1 MMDIGLA
8 FSYVFKDREW
18 FRKIAIPALCS
29 LIPVIG
35 PFILLG
41 WSLKVTK
48 NVIEGQQDYA
58 LPELNFGS
66 DLVKGLMTGLII
78 LIYSLPFIILAG
90 LGGYMIFA
98 GTEGNSVL
106 LWLSG
111 LCIVLVALLVL
122 LFTCF
127 LRTAALA
134 NYVAKGAFG
143 AAFKFGE
150 IFRLLKK
157 SFGSWVMVV
166 LGQMLTM
173 LIIAPL
179 GLVACGIGM
188 FITSS
193 YGAAFYTHLLGQAY
207 NQSTTPGI
215 IDLETL

>member
-1 MMDIGLA
+1 MDIGLA
-8 FSYVFKDREW
+8 FSFVFKDREW

-29 LIPVIG
+29 LIPIIG
-35 PFILLG
+35 PFIVLG
-41 WSLKVTK
+41 WALKVTK
-48 NVIEGQQDYA
+48 NVIEGQPEYA
-58 LPELNFGS
+58 LPELNFGA
-66 DLVKGLMTGLII
+66 DLVKGLVAGLII
-78 LIYSLPFIILAG
+78 LIYALPFIILAG
-90 LGGYMIFA
+90 LGGFIFFTGA
-98 GTEGNSVL
+98 EGDRLL
-106 LWLSG
+106 LWISG
-111 LCIVLVALLVL
+111 LCIVMLALLVL

-134 NYVAKGAFG
+134 KYVAKGAFG

-157 SFGSWVMVV
+157 SLGSWVMVV

-188 FITSS
+188 IITSS

-207 NQSTTPGI
+207 NQSATPGI
-215 IDLETL
+215 VDLETI